1 MAIIVQLII
10 NIFSYFASFAVAKLG
25 ARYGIRLALLAVF
38 MAAFVTLTATVNAI
52 LGGLTLALPPLA
64 QTAVGILPASTGA
77 CIAAIA
83 ATHAACWLYW
93 RVVITASVKARV

>member
-1 MAIIVQLII
+1 MAVFIQLVI
-10 NIFSYFASFAVAKLG
+10 NIFNYFASFAVAKLG
-25 ARYGIRLALLAVF
+25 ARYGIRLALLTVF
-38 MAAFVTLTATVNAI
+38 MAAFVTLTASVNAI
-52 LGGLTLALPPLA
+52 LGGLTMALPPLA